1 MVGAAAAVVWIS
13 LASHDIVSIAWVLIP
28 LAGFAVLA
36 VVHDRL
42 LRRLELRRRA
52 AAWLERGLARLHG
65 KWAGAGERGERYLDP
80 AHSYAQDL
88 DLFGKGSLF
97 ELLSTARTRS
107 GEDTLAAWLLAP
119 ADAATVRAR
128 QEAIAELRPRI
139 DLREDLAVLAE
150 DARSGVDPEFLAQ
163 WGAGGQ
169 PPQQAKRGLAGDPV
183 SGPGAGDGRRF
194 AALVWICTVTGLA
207 GLAAVIAW
215 LLESAKII
223 GPVPGAGEGF
233 LIFLIANGW
242 FLHRYR
248 GVTEHTANSVEKAA
262 GELKLLS
269 EVLERLERERFQTPL
284 LAELHAGLEADGEP
298 ASKRL
303 ARLRRLAEMLDS
315 RDHVLVRM
323 LEIFVLWTPHLA
335 LRVEEW
341 RRRSGPSVRQWLRA
355 VGEME
360 ALSSLASHAFEHPE
374 DVFAEVVERAPA
386 SQGWQAE
393 PPAPHV
399 ADGSG
404 PYIDAVGMGHPL
416 IPEERVVRNDVRIA
430 PPLAVLIVSG
440 SNMCGKS
447 TLLRTLGTNVVLAQ
461 AGATVRARRMRLTPL
476 AVGAS
481 IRVSDSLE
489 NGISRFYAEI
499 LRLRQIL
506 EMTAGS
512 NTVLFLI
519 DEFLHGTNSH
529 DRRIGAEALVSG
541 LVERGAIGLVTTHD
555 LALAEIADEL
565 GDRAANVHFEDS
577 VEDGRMH
584 FDYVMR
590 PGVVRKSNAIE
601 LMRSVGLE
609 V

>member
-1 MVGAAAAVVWIS
+1 MAGAAAALVWIS
-13 LASHDIVSIAWVLIP
+13 LASRDLISIAWVLVP
-28 LAGFAVLA
+28 AAGFAVLMA
-36 VVHDRL
+36 LHDQL

-65 KWAGAGERGERYLDP
+65 KWAGTGERGERYLDP

-128 QEAIAELRPRI
+128 QEAIAELRPRL

-150 DARSGVDPEFLAQ
+150 DARSGVDAEFLAG
-163 WGAGGQ
+163 WGTGVGAGS
-169 PPQQAKRGLAGDPV
+169 R
-183 SGPGAGDGRRF
+183 GPGAGDGTENGAADRREANDPRRF
-194 AALVWICTVTGLA
+194 AALVWICTFTGLA
-207 GLAAVIAW
+207 GLAAVISF
-215 LLESAKII
+215 LLESAHMVR
-223 GPVPGAGEGF
+223 PVPGAGEIF

-248 GVTEHTANSVEKAA
+248 GVAEQIAGSMEKAA

-269 EVLERLERERFQTPL
+269 QVLERLEREQFQTPL
-284 LAELHAGLEADGEP
+284 LAELRAGLEADGEP

-315 RDHVLVRM
+315 RDHFLVRA
-323 LEIFVLWTPHLA
+323 LEIFILWTPHLA
-335 LRVEEW
+335 LYVEKW
-341 RRRSGPSVRQWLRA
+341 RRRSGPSVRRWLRA
-355 VGEME
+355 VGEIE

-374 DVFAEVVERAPA
+374 DVFAELVETPPDGHG
-386 SQGWQAE
+386 SIEAE
-393 PPAPHV
+393 
-399 ADGSG
+399 
-404 PYIDAVGMGHPL
+404 GMGHPL
-416 IPEERVVRNDVRIA
+416 IGEERVVRNDLRMT

-440 SNMCGKS
+440 SNMSGKS

-506 EMTAGS
+506 EMTAGGT
-512 NTVLFLI
+512 TVLFLI

-529 DRRIGAEALVSG
+529 DRRIGAHALVKG
-541 LVERGAIGLVTTHD
+541 LAERGAIGLVTTHD
-555 LALAEIADEL
+555 LALAAIVNEL
-565 GDRAANVHFEDS
+565 GERGANVHFEDS
-577 VEDGRMH
+577 VDDGRMR